1 MPLMGHLLWQLL
13 IIMMMVWA
21 GVRVVEPGSGQ
32 CRPRLELIDPTAS
45 WAQFVRTV
53 YHAVADKTLRVF
65 DSGVAAGH
73 ILEVYRPSVGG
84 AHPSGKL
91 VGIISLQGSTVS
103 MLPWTLFGLRTL
115 LVDSTYGFYSSMHT
129 LLKFAGD
136 RVTVVW
142 LETFYAD
149 WGVVISHAR
158 SMFPKF
164 FKRTSI
170 KSLLCSR
177 CPSAYVGDGYLV
189 NEVMVN
195 AAHKRTIGVRTA
207 VLADLLETS
216 LLS

>member
-1 MPLMGHLLWQLL
+1 MTYGSWRATIRSQNCRLMQ
-13 IIMMMVWA
+13 
-21 GVRVVEPGSGQ
+21 
-32 CRPRLELIDPTAS
+32 
-45 WAQFVRTV
+45 
-53 YHAVADKTLRVF
+53 
-65 DSGVAAGH
+65 
-73 ILEVYRPSVGG
+73 SVGG
-84 AHPSGKL
+84 AVLFTSLDDTLMTDETASSGRAMHQACRVGHLSALSYGDAVGFGLDPLTKYPNVSYNIGKL

-115 LVDSTYGFYSSMHT
+115 LVDSTNGFYSSMHT

-195 AAHKRTIGVRTA
+195 ADHKRTIGVRTA